1 MVGLFVRAGLSAL
14 KAVKPLK
21 KIVGSKTVE
30 QVKAAAA
37 KAKLDTAKFNLKQ
50 TFTKSDKAL
59 SKLKTTAKK
68 QKKILEE

>member
-1 MVGLFVRAGLSAL
+1 MVGFFVRAGLSAL

-37 KAKLDTAKFNLKQ
+37 KAKLDTAKFNLKE
-50 TFTKSDKAL
+50 TFKKSDKVL
-59 SKLKTTAKK
+59 NRFKTTVKK
-68 QKKILEE
+68 QKKILE

>member
-37 KAKLDTAKFNLKQ
+37 KAKLDAAKFNLKK
-50 TFTKSDKAL
+50 TFEKSDEVLK
-59 SKLKTTAKK
+59 KFKTTVKK
-68 QKKILEE
+68 QKKILDD

>member
-1 MVGLFVRAGLSAL
+1 MVGFFVRAGLSAL

-37 KAKLDTAKFNLKQ
+37 KAKLDAAKFNLKE
-50 TFTKSDKAL
+50 TFKKSDKVL
-59 SKLKTTAKK
+59 NRFKTTVKK
-68 QKKILEE
+68 QKKILDD

>member
-1 MVGLFVRAGLSAL
+1 MVGLFVRAGLSAI

-30 QVKAAAA
+30 QIKAAAA
-37 KAKLDTAKFNLKQ
+37 KAKLEAAKFNLKQ
-50 TFTKSDKAL
+50 TFKKSDEVLK
-59 SKLKTTAKK
+59 KFKTTVKK